1 MQSHYITA
9 SRHCITPLRHN
20 TRSTRSTA
28 YTVGRRYKPIS
39 FHNRAMRHSRATL
52 LPQNVPQQFCAAPSG
67 NALPLFRRWRVRIDP
82 ASNKLG
88 DTFSALGRHYKPISF
103 HNRAARHS
111 RATLQPLNVPQQG
124 CAAPLGN
131 TLPLFR
137 RRNIRIDPVMNKPGD
152 TFGTAYT
159 LGRRYKPISSPNRAA
174 RHSRATLQAY
184 IVPQQGRATPSG
196 NTLPLFRR
204 WRVRIEAVLNKPG
217 DTFGTAYTL
226 GRRYK
231 PISFH
236 NRAARHPWA
245 TLQPQNV
252 PQQGCAAPSGNTLP
266 LFRRRNVR
274 IDPVMNMLGDTFG
287 TPWATIQ
294 AHIATPIEPHCT
306 FGRHYYVPERVVGD
320 GSAGCSC
327 SHKKG

>member
-9 SRHCITPLRHN
+9 SRHCITPSHYTTALRHRITPLRHN

-52 LPQNVPQQFCAAPSG
+52 LPQNVPQQFCAAPLG

-82 ASNKLG
+82 VSNKLG
-88 DTFSALGRHYKPISF
+88 DTFGTAYTLGRHYKPISF
-103 HNRAARHS
+103 HNRAMRHS

-159 LGRRYKPISSPNRAA
+159 LGRRYKPISSHNRAA
-174 RHSRATLQAY
+174 RHSRATLQ
-184 IVPQQGRATPSG
+184 
-196 NTLPLFRR
+196 
-204 WRVRIEAVLNKPG
+204 
-217 DTFGTAYTL
+217 
-226 GRRYK
+226 
-231 PISFH
+231 
-236 NRAARHPWA
+236 
-245 TLQPQNV
+245 PQNV
-252 PQQGCAAPSGNTLP
+252 PQQFCAAPSGDIKAP
-266 LFRRRNVR
+266 
-274 IDPVMNMLGDTFG
+274 
-287 TPWATIQ
+287 
-294 AHIATPIEPHCT
+294 
-306 FGRHYYVPERVVGD
+306 
-320 GSAGCSC
+320 
-327 SHKKG
+327 